1 MPAVARTSREA
12 IVVAAR
18 GILER
23 DGLEGLT
30 MQAVAAAVGV
40 RAPSLYKH
48 VADRGQLVRLV
59 LDATVGELG
68 ERLRQVPPGPPSE
81 RIVWLAHRF
90 RSFGHEQPA
99 AFGLL
104 FASLPDSW
112 RADPIAN
119 AEAVRPLIGAVA
131 ELVGPDQVLEAT
143 RTLTASCVGFVTM
156 ELAGA
161 FRLGGSVEDA
171 WAFLVG
177 TLVTALG
184 GAETR
189 PTRGPGRRSSRG

>member
-1 MPAVARTSREA
+1 MPAVARTSRES

-23 DGLEGLT
+23 AGLDGLT

-40 RAPSLYKH
+40 QAPSLYKH
-48 VADRGQLVRLV
+48 VADRGQLMRLV
-59 LDATVGELG
+59 LDATVGDLG
-68 ERLRQVPPGPPSE
+68 GQLRQVPPGPASE

-90 RSFGHEQPA
+90 RSFGHQQPA

-104 FASLPDSW
+104 FASLPDAW
-112 RADPIAN
+112 RSDPVVNAD
-119 AEAVRPLIGAVA
+119 AVRPLIDAVA
-131 ELVGPDQVLEAT
+131 ELVGPDHVLDAS
-143 RTLTASCVGFVTM
+143 RALTASCVGFVTM

-171 WAFLVG
+171 WEFLVE
-177 TLVTALG
+177 TLVVALG
-184 GAETR
+184 DAGIR
-189 PTRGPGRRSSRG
+189 PTHGSGHRSSRG